1 MRWSHA
7 LIPTLKETPADAVAP
22 SHVLLVRAGMIRQ
35 LGAGAYTY
43 MPLGLR
49 VLQKAIQIVREEMDA
64 AGAIELL
71 MPALQPVELW
81 KESGR
86 YEAYGDL
93 LMKLTLTGGHHM
105 ALGPTH
111 EEVITDLVR
120 DLVSS
125 YKQLPLTLYQ
135 IQTKFRDE
143 PRPRFGIVRTREFL
157 MKDAYSIDADLAQLN
172 QSYAAMYEAYC
183 RIFDRCGLP
192 YVIVEAES
200 GPIGGDSS
208 HEFTVPCATGE
219 DKIIQ
224 CESCGYAANQ
234 ERAEAGVPTAISTSA
249 ASDAPPYQAV
259 ATPNKRTIR
268 DVCQFL
274 GVDEATSAKLLVYMA
289 DGKPVAALCAAIT
302 SSMNPSCG
310 ERSGRRQLFRPI
322 PQRSRR
328 RLVLPWASWVRSR
341 SRFCS

>member
-22 SHVLLVRAGMIRQ
+22 SHVLLLRAGMIRQ
-35 LGAGAYTY
+35 FGAGAYTY

-49 VLQKAIQIVREEMDA
+49 VLHKVIQIVREEMDA

-93 LMKLTLTGGHHM
+93 LMKLTISGNHQM

-120 DLVSS
+120 DLIRS
-125 YKQLPLTLYQ
+125 YKQLPITLYQ

-143 PRPRFGIVRTREFL
+143 PRPRFGIVRTREFF

-172 QSYAAMYEAYC
+172 QSYDAMYEAYC
-183 RIFDRCGLP
+183 RIYDRCGLP

-208 HEFTVPCATGE
+208 HEFMVPCSTGE
-219 DKIIQ
+219 DKVLY
-224 CESCGYAANQ
+224 CSSCGYAANQ
-234 ERAEAGVPTAISTSA
+234 ERAEVGRRGEPPARAPPLPRPTRRFRRRTSA
-249 ASDAPPYQAV
+249 RSKTFASFSEPE
-259 ATPNKRTIR
+259 
-268 DVCQFL
+268 
-274 GVDEATSAKLLVYMA
+274 EATSAKLLVYL
-289 DGKPVAALCAAIT
+289 G
-302 SSMNPSCG
+302 
-310 ERSGRRQLFRPI
+310 
-322 PQRSRR
+322 
-328 RLVLPWASWVRSR
+328 
-341 SRFCS
+341 